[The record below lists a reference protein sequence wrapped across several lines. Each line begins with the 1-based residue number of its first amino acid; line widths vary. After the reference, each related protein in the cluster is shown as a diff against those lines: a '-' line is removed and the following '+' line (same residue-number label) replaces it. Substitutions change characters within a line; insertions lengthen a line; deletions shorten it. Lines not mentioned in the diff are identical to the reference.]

1 MKLVRKSKIIS
12 QELETIENPKMF
24 NVESV
29 TVEHPKTVA
38 NSVKTDKK
46 AKNYHLPTKLSLK

>member
-1 MKLVRKSKIIS
+1 
-12 QELETIENPKMF
+12 MF

-38 NSVKTDKK
+38 NSIKTDKK
-46 AKNYHLPTKLSLK
+46 AKNYYQLN

>member
-12 QELETIENPKMF
+12 QELETIENSKMF

-38 NSVKTDKK
+38 NSIKTDKK
-46 AKNYHLPTKLSLK
+46 AKNYHLQLN